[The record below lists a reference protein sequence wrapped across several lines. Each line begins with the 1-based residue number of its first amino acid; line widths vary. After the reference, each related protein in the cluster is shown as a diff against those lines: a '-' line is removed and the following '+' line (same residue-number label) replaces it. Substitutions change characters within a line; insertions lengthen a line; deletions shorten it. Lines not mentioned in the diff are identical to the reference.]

1 MKIITKGII
10 LVTALIVLLAYGTV
24 MASEPDCTNTRHEF
38 KFKSY
43 PSDETRGWYTD
54 KCCSIDIDH
63 VVSLKEACVLGLPKS
78 RWEEFANDHENHV
91 PACSSVNRSKG
102 SSGPE
107 DFYRKATDGKGRDY
121 IIVRFE
127 EYLELY
133 YYILNKYGLEKEPFD
148 RSSLFMSSRR

>member
-1 MKIITKGII
+1 MQESPS
-10 LVTALIVLLAYGTV
+10 ALIEKIAEGLTKWPFENWNFGDSVGFEALLI
-24 MASEPDCTNTRHEF
+24 ASKVTGNP
-38 KFKSY
+38 
-43 PSDETRGWYTD
+43 
-54 KCCSIDIDH
+54 
-63 VVSLKEACVLGLPKS
+63 
-78 RWEEFANDHENHV
+78 RWEEFANDRENHV

-133 YYILNKYGLEKEPFD
+133 YYILDKYGLEKEPFD